1 MSDNKH
7 AGKARPVV
15 IKRVKKS
22 AHAAAPH
29 GGAWKI
35 AYADFVTAMMAFFL
49 LMWLLG
55 STAKGDLQGI
65 ADYFSAPLT
74 VAMSGG
80 DGAGSSTSIV
90 PGGGEDLSRSH
101 GQVHQSQSIDR
112 PGQRSGRKTGGSS
125 ETHREARRIAA
136 LKARV
141 DAMLERTGLQH
152 ELRHQV
158 RTEIIEDGLL
168 IQILDDQN
176 RAMFDLGSAELQPY
190 MRDILHAVGAALAAV
205 EGERISLSGH
215 TDATPYSGGERGY
228 SNWELSAERANAS
241 RRELVAAGMPLGQ
254 LARVVGLADSQPL
267 LPGAPRAPQNRR
279 ITITVLTHAAQQR
292 LLGHV
297 PVPASSAAIAA
308 AQRDAAA
315 APSGGAGA

>member
-1 MSDNKH
+1 MREDKH
-7 AGKARPVV
+7 EDKARPVV

-22 AHAAAPH
+22 AHAATTH

-101 GQVHQSQSIDR
+101 GQIHQSQSVDR
-112 PGQRSGRKTGGSS
+112 PGQRAGRKTGGSS
-125 ETHREARRIAA
+125 QSEARRIAA

-141 DAMLERTGLQH
+141 DAMLERAGLLH

-176 RAMFDLGSAELQPY
+176 RAMFDLGSAELQPH
-190 MRDILHAVGAALAAV
+190 MRDILHAVGAALAGV
-205 EGERISLSGH
+205 QGERISLSGH
-215 TDATPYSGGERGY
+215 TDAAPYSGGERGY

-267 LPGAPRAPQNRR
+267 LPEAPRAPQNRR

-297 PVPASSAAIAA
+297 PALAPSAATAA
-308 AQRDAAA
+308 AQRGGVAT